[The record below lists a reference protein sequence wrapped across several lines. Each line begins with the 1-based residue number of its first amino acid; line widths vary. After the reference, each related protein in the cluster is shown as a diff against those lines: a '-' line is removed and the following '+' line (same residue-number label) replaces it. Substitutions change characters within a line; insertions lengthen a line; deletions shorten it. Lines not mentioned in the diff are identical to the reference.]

1 MFPQNQSAWG
11 RAVLFA
17 RAAPH
22 DLPKA
27 PKLYR
32 KVIDLECL
40 PPASAGRRLS
50 LERR

>member
-11 RAVLFA
+11 LAMLRAGCASRLAQVP
-17 RAAPH
+17 RQ
-22 DLPKA
+22 
-27 PKLYR
+27 YR

-40 PPASAGRRLS
+40 LPAFAGRRLS